1 MPGLAVAVMLELCR
15 VDRATIAEERLK
27 LGDEGRATCGT
38 QSRRHQEIST
48 LDSGLWA
55 LVLFTGSMT
64 RDQRPK
70 SRVALLLSHHAIDA
84 PDARASRGH
93 VEKREAEHRRTLA
106 HVQDRERMLRK
117 VRD

>member
-1 MPGLAVAVMLELCR
+1 MPGLAVAVMLELRR

-64 RDQRPK
+64 RDQRP
-70 SRVALLLSHHAIDA
+70 SRESRYFFLITRSMLQMPA
-84 PDARASRGH
+84 P
-93 VEKREAEHRRTLA
+93 LA
-106 HVQDRERMLRK
+106 DM
-117 VRD
+117 

>member
-1 MPGLAVAVMLELCR
+1 MPGLAVAVMLELRR

-64 RDQRPK
+64 RDQ
-70 SRVALLLSHHAIDA
+70 SRESRYFFLITLSMLQMPA
-84 PDARASRGH
+84 P
-93 VEKREAEHRRTLA
+93 LA
-106 HVQDRERMLRK
+106 DM
-117 VRD
+117 